1 LLLPLLRAPH
11 AFQLHRITREA
22 DVTVELRS
30 PLPVDLT
37 SFIGRQAELKA
48 LHELLASSRL
58 LTLTGAGGSGKTRLA
73 LELSRNV
80 EREGGRTVAWTDL
93 AAVGDESLIGRQV
106 SEAFGITEELSGER
120 LEGVIDVLRSRR
132 ALLVLD
138 NCEHLVDACAELADA
153 VLQTCPGVQI
163 LATSREA
170 LGVRGER
177 AWLVPPLATPGPDHA
192 DPASCESVRLFVDR
206 ARDTTPGFELTPD
219 NLCDVAE
226 ICRRLDGIPLAIEL
240 AAARTAILSP
250 AQIRQR
256 LDNVFALLGTGRRT
270 VIPRH
275 RTLRAAIDWSHDLLR
290 PDSRILFRRLSVFR
304 GGFTLDAVE
313 EVASDDDLAAADVL
327 EGIARLAER
336 SLITVREQHGT
347 ARYHLLETVRQYA
360 TERLQ
365 ESGELIPAQTRLALH
380 ISRLVAEAEPHLVG
394 LERPVWVERLH
405 ADIDNIR
412 EVLYWTRENDPQTHI
427 RLCGMLWWYWYSAGS
442 WTEAR
447 RWLADALNLPA
458 AAAPT
463 RERAALLFAS
473 GALAA
478 LQGRADDARPR
489 LTESARVAASAGDER
504 LEAYALNYYG
514 MTWSQLLRSDGR
526 AANEKAAAWFR
537 AHRDYYG
544 LRLAELLLGFAAAA
558 DGDVPGSIRHAEE
571 AVAIARA
578 HALDRELSVA
588 LHCLG
593 ILLLRTGDLAR
604 AEPLLQEALAA
615 SSRDPS
621 YLFLAQTLEYL
632 ALVMGKRG
640 DPLRAARVLGS
651 AQSVRELIGARRF
664 QMDVPHLEEA
674 IAKLRAAVTE
684 DAFNHAMEEGR
695 RLSAD
700 EAIAEILG
708 TTSDGS
714 PAQAGTG
721 DASSTDQQTQATAST
736 QLQVSDP
743 RPGNAVISVTP
754 IGGTTPVAAT
764 PISVP
769 DLAVSA
775 LGPFRVVLGDD
786 PVQERAWPYSKP
798 RELLV
803 YLLLHPA
810 GRTRDQIAGAI
821 WPTAT
826 PAQLRNSFH
835 VTVHHLRKAL
845 GGNHWVLLK
854 DDRYML
860 DPTAAVHFDATAFET
875 AVRAALAADE
885 ETGAEQLL
893 RNAMK
898 MYRGD
903 LLEGEVA
910 GPWHEEHRANLRRL
924 HVDAALRLGQI
935 LESHGDMSAAIDIYR
950 DIVQRDDLHEE
961 AHRLLMAAWARSGD
975 RVRAIRHYERLVV
988 LLQQVLDAEPE
999 PETTE
1004 LFDRIRAAA
1013 V

>member
-1 LLLPLLRAPH
+1 
-11 AFQLHRITREA
+11 
-22 DVTVELRS
+22 VTVEFRS
-30 PLPVDLT
+30 PLPVNLT
-37 SFIGRQAELKA
+37 SFIGRQAELTA
-48 LHELLASSRL
+48 LHQLLGSSRL

-73 LELSRNV
+73 LELSRGV
-80 EREGGRTVAWTDL
+80 ERDGGRAVAWTDL
-93 AAVGDESLIGRQV
+93 AAVGDDSLIGRQV

-120 LEGVIDVLRSRR
+120 LEGLTDLLRPRR

-138 NCEHLVDACAELADA
+138 NCEHLVGACAELADA
-153 VLQTCPGVQI
+153 VLQACPGVQI

-177 AWLVPPLATPGPDHA
+177 AWLVPPLATPAPDHL

-206 ARDTTPGFELTPD
+206 AQDTTPGFELTPD
-219 NLCDVAE
+219 NLHAVAE

-290 PDSRILFRRLSVFR
+290 PDSRILFRRLAVFR
-304 GGFTLDAVE
+304 GGFTLEAVE

-327 EGIARLAER
+327 DGIARLAER

-347 ARYHLLETVRQYA
+347 ARYQLLETVRQYA
-360 TERLQ
+360 AERLE
-365 ESGELIPAQTRLALH
+365 ESGELVPAQTRLAVY
-380 ISRLVAEAEPHLVG
+380 ITRLVADAEPHLVG
-394 LERPVWVERLH
+394 PERPAWVERLH

-412 EVLYWTRENDPQTHI
+412 EALHWTRDNDPHVHV
-427 RLCGMLWWYWYSAGS
+427 RLCGKLWWFWYSAGS

-458 AAAPT
+458 AAEPT

-489 LTESARVAASAGDER
+489 LTESAQVAAAVGDDR
-504 LEAYALNYYG
+504 LEAYALNYFG
-514 MTWSQLLRSDGR
+514 MTWAQVGRSDGR
-526 AANEKAAAWFR
+526 PANEKAAAWFR

-544 LRLAELLLGFAAAA
+544 LRLAELLLGFAAVA
-558 DGDVPGSIRHAEE
+558 DGDVPGSIRHTEE

-578 HALDRELSVA
+578 HALDRDLSVA

-593 ILLLRTGDLAR
+593 VLLLRSGDHAR

-621 YLFLAQTLEYL
+621 YLFIARTLEYL
-632 ALVMGKRG
+632 AIIRGQGG
-640 DPLRAARVLGS
+640 DPLGAARTLGS
-651 AQSVRELIGARRF
+651 AQTVRELIGARRF
-664 QMDVPHLEEA
+664 QLDVPHLEAA
-674 IAKLRAAVTE
+674 IAKIRAAATE
-684 DAFNHAMEEGR
+684 VAFDGAVDEGR
-695 RLSAD
+695 QLPID
-700 EAIAEILG
+700 DAIREILETRPKG
-708 TTSDGS
+708 TAEVSASGASPAHEPTRAAAPMQLQLSDDGS
-714 PAQAGTG
+714 RDAVLAVVPAAG
-721 DASSTDQQTQATAST
+721 
-736 QLQVSDP
+736 
-743 RPGNAVISVTP
+743 R
-754 IGGTTPVAAT
+754 TPVTAT

-769 DLAVSA
+769 DLTVSA
-775 LGPFRVVLGDD
+775 LGPFRVVRGND
-786 PVQERAWPYSKP
+786 PVQERAWAYSRPK
-798 RELLV
+798 ELLV

-810 GRTRDQIAGAI
+810 GRTRDQIASAI

-845 GGNHWVLLK
+845 GGNHWVVLR
-854 DDRYML
+854 DDRYTL
-860 DPTAAVHFDATAFET
+860 DPAAVVHFDATAFE
-875 AVRAALAADE
+875 AAARAALAAE
-885 ETGAEQLL
+885 EAGEAEHQLRHAL
-893 RNAMK
+893 RL
-898 MYRGD
+898 YRGD

-910 GPWHEEHRANLRRL
+910 GPWHEEHRAHLRRL
-924 HVDAALRLGQI
+924 HVDAGLRLGQFF
-935 LESHGDMSAAIDIYR
+935 EDRGNAAAAMDIYR
-950 DIVQRDDLHEE
+950 EIVQRDDLHEE
-961 AHRLLMAAWARSGD
+961 AHRRLMAVWARTGD
-975 RVRAIRHYERLVV
+975 RAGAIRHYERLVV
-988 LLQQVLDAEPE
+988 LLQQVLEAEPE
-999 PETTE
+999 PETTA
-1004 LFDRIRAAA
+1004 LFQRIRGAA